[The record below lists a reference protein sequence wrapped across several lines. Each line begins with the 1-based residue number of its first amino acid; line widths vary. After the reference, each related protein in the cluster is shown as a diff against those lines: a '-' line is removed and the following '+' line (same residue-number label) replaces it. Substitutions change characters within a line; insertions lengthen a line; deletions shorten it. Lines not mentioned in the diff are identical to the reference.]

1 MHHLGDLTDSVI
13 DFMATAIT
21 STNFILLSWN
31 PPATLVPVSY
41 KITHQCRRF
50 CELLP
55 GPTGIVSQITLLYYS
70 TSISPYTQCFFNL
83 TGNYGAET
91 ALLTTNYIVNTDFN
105 G

>member
-1 MHHLGDLTDSVI
+1 
-13 DFMATAIT
+13 MATAIT
-21 STNFILLSWN
+21 STTFILLSWS

-55 GPTGIVSQITLLYYS
+55 GSTGIASQITLLHYS
-70 TSISPYTQCFFNL
+70 TSISPYTRCFFNL

-91 ALLTTNYIVNTDFN
+91 VLLTTNYIVNTDFN